1 MKQRILITI
10 ISIVIVFVAAGL
22 GIYYGTKKI
31 TYRAVVEGIVIE
43 KDDKEYSPKL
53 ITSYNEYVDFLD
65 DYDINELVFLTSGDL
80 DNNDYIIDFINY
92 DEDLKIDSI
101 DIDVT
106 DDGINLKYVVNKV
119 IDDSD
124 EYLMY
129 FIPIDDGLLDNFVFN
144 KREFEEK

>member
-1 MKQRILITI
+1 M
-10 ISIVIVFVAAGL
+10 
-22 GIYYGTKKI
+22 
-31 TYRAVVEGIVIE
+31 
-43 KDDKEYSPKL
+43 
-53 ITSYNEYVDFLD
+53 
-65 DYDINELVFLTSGDL
+65 VFLTSGDL
-80 DNNDYIIDFINY
+80 DNNAYIIDFINY

-144 KREFEEK
+144 KREIEEK